1 MRTLVDK
8 QPIIKIAA
16 INVINGLFVNAKIEG
31 KPIINKK
38 DPILWKRIVFSTNFW
53 RNNKGL

>member
-8 QPIIKIAA
+8 QPIINIAA

-31 KPIINKK
+31 KPIINKN
-38 DPILWKRIVFSTNFW
+38 DPSRCKIIVFFN
-53 RNNKGL
+53 